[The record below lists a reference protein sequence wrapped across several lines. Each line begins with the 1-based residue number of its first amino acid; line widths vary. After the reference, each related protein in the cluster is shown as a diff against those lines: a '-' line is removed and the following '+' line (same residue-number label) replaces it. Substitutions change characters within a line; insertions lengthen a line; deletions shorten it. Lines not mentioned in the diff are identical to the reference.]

1 MLYLNFKKIFSQRV
15 LKNQF
20 SAYLRNYKFKS
31 KDVTRE
37 LAWEELIKIGKD
49 IKKWKTEKREFLLS
63 HEEQLNKPE
72 ENLSTE
78 TKECPMCAETIKA
91 KKLLSVDSV
100 ATNSS
105 LKLIV

>member
-1 MLYLNFKKIFSQRV
+1 M
-15 LKNQF
+15 
-20 SAYLRNYKFKS
+20 
-31 KDVTRE
+31 
-37 LAWEELIKIGKD
+37 
-49 IKKWKTEKREFLLS
+49 EFLLS

-105 LKLIV
+105 LKLIVKM